1 MLIISYDPLHNH
13 WKMCFWQRMLWI
25 YKTLVSFSPGPTQ
38 VIFQGSLESHTPIC
52 CLVAN
57 LCLTETPWTGAH
69 QAPLSMGFPRQE
81 YWNGL
86 PFLSPGAL
94 PDPEIEPG
102 SLVLQADLYHLS
114 DQRRPTDSEWSE
126 VAQSCPTLPPRG
138 LQPTRLLPPW
148 DSPGKSTGVG
158 CHCLL
163 QVRSSYFCLPLLILS
178 LPQHWALLLKP
189 KGYSQ
194 PGVWSPPSPVVR

>member
-114 DQRRPTDSEWSE
+114 DQRRPTDRVKWSRSVLSDSATPWTAAHQAPPSMGFSRQE
-126 VAQSCPTLPPRG
+126 YWSGVPLPSPGDLLDPGIEHASPSLQADTLPSEP
-138 LQPTRLLPPW
+138 
-148 DSPGKSTGVG
+148 
-158 CHCLL
+158 
-163 QVRSSYFCLPLLILS
+163 
-178 LPQHWALLLKP
+178 
-189 KGYSQ
+189 
-194 PGVWSPPSPVVR
+194 

>member
-126 VAQSCPTLPPRG
+126 VAQSCPTLRDPM
-138 LQPTRLLPPW
+138 
-148 DSPGKSTGVG
+148 D
-158 CHCLL
+158 C
-163 QVRSSYFCLPLLILS
+163 S
-178 LPQHWALLLKP
+178 LPGSSVHGISQARVLEWGATAIS
-189 KGYSQ
+189 YSNNKHQ
-194 PGVWSPPSPVVR
+194 QFKIKIITSVRKWLSSFHTAS